1 MGIPL
6 LDNARYLVI
15 VKRGEAPLLLALGHF
30 MELVDNVEVIWDRRV
45 GERRSEP
52 GADDGAGRG
61 PDRPQEDSPGQE
73 RRGPDR
79 RQGGLQGQVLALL
92 LQRPGEHAA

>member
-6 LDNARYLVI
+6 LDDARYLVI

-30 MELVDNVEVIWDRRV
+30 MELVDNVEVIWDRRT
-45 GERRSEP
+45 GDRRSGQAP
-52 GADDGAGRG
+52 I
-61 PDRPQEDSPGQE
+61 DSE

-79 RQGGLQGQVLALL
+79 RQGGLQGQTLALL
-92 LQRPGEHAA
+92 LQRDAGKGSRVA

>member
-6 LDNARYLVI
+6 LDDARYLVI

-45 GERRSEP
+45 GDRRSEQSP
-52 GADDGAGRG
+52 V
-61 PDRPQEDSPGQE
+61 DSE

-92 LQRPGEHAA
+92 LQRGAGHAPRAA

>member
-6 LDNARYLVI
+6 LDDARYLVI

-30 MELVDNVEVIWDRRV
+30 TELVDNVEVIWDRR
-45 GERRSEP
+45 GGDRRSEQTP
-52 GADDGAGRG
+52 V
-61 PDRPQEDSPGQE
+61 DSE

-79 RQGGLQGQVLALL
+79 RQGRLQGHVLALL
-92 LQRPGEHAA
+92 LQRGAGNAARTA